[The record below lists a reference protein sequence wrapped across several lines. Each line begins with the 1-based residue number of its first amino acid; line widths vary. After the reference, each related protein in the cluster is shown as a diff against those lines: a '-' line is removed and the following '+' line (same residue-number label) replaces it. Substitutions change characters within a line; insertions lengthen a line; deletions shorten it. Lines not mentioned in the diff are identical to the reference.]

1 MWGIEKLY
9 ILINF
14 IIMKKIF
21 LAFLVIIFI
30 NNFVFAA
37 DILSKT
43 LSYKNYILN
52 SQKSYSIIT
61 NVLNLSENQR
71 KNFEQIYTENTKLYE
86 NNLEN
91 LLNESYK
98 IKALK
103 TSKANKIEV
112 LKEMKNYYS
121 VKNSIEKISKK
132 EYKNLKKVLTREQKS
147 EFSMIKKLERKE
159 YKNSLKT
166 KDYYK
171 NNPRLEHFG
180 NKENLSN
187 SKS

>member
-1 MWGIEKLY
+1 MWGIEKVY

-21 LAFLVIIFI
+21 LTFFIIIFT

-43 LSYKNYILN
+43 LNYKKYILN
-52 SQKSYSIIT
+52 SQKKYLIT
-61 NVLNLSENQR
+61 ENVLNLSENQR

-86 NNLEN
+86 NKLEN
-91 LLNESYK
+91 LVNESYK

-103 TSKANKIEV
+103 TSKASQIDV
-112 LKEMKNYYS
+112 LKEMKKYYLT
-121 VKNSIEKISKK
+121 KKSIEKISKN
-132 EYKNLKKVLTREQKS
+132 EYKNLKKILTREQKS
-147 EFSMIKKLERKE
+147 EFSMIKKLERKD
-159 YKNSLKT
+159 YKNSLRI

-171 NNPRLEHFG
+171 NNPHLEHFG
-180 NKENLSN
+180 SKENLSN
-187 SKS
+187 KS